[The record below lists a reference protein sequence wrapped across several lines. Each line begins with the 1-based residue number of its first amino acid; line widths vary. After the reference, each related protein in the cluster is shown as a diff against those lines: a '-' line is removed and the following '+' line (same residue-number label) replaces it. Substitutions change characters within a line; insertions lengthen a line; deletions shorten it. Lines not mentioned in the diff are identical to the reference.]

1 MRREDFTMAVA
12 GVDEGE
18 QPVPTLVVEADGSP
32 EALAARLED
41 VDGDRLEA
49 DGVDLA
55 FRFTTDVDDDD
66 ATGVLA
72 MTDRLTGD
80 FVFELNADADAVL
93 SFVRSARRDGDG
105 RYRVRVET
113 DGETLATYEKRTL
126 LVYNNDGDLLR
137 EESLIPGGVEL

>member
-1 MRREDFTMAVA
+1 MAVA
-12 GVDEGE
+12 GDGEGE
-18 QPVPTLVVEADGSP
+18 QPIPTLVVEAEGSP
-32 EALAARLED
+32 EEITARLEG
-41 VDGDRLEA
+41 VDEEALEA

-55 FRFTTDVDDDD
+55 FRFTTGVDDDE
-66 ATGVLA
+66 AAGVLA

-80 FVFELNADADAVL
+80 FVFELNADADDLL

-113 DGETLATYEKRTL
+113 DGETLSTYEKRTL
-126 LVYNNDGDLLR
+126 LVYNNEGDLLR